1 MLFNHYFISAE
12 AGPCSASLK
21 NIAVYEGTLNTLMY
35 FPTSPNGVKWS
46 TLATTDELTEVDI
59 VNYDDTVADSYTED
73 YAFSSSSG
81 LTILNATSTA
91 DYTDHQLST
100 SGLYSVQCG
109 GSYYSF
115 KVLVVRKL

>member
-1 MLFNHYFISAE
+1 MLNI
-12 AGPCSASLK
+12 PCEETPPE
-21 NIAVYEGTLNTLMY
+21 NIALYEGEQNTLIR
-35 FPTSPNGVKWS
+35 FTGPSGGVKWS

-59 VNYDDTVADSYTED
+59 VNYDDTVAAGYTVD
-73 YAFSSSSG
+73 YSFDPRSG

-115 KVLVVRKL
+115 KVLVVRKLSD